1 MVKKYPICP
10 QRVRKVPSQ
19 FSWVDHRLV
28 RERYLEKC
36 SHQAAALYLFLITVS
51 DAQGLSYYSDPAIS
65 KRLSMGPNEL
75 EKAREELIHL
85 ALIAYKKPLYQVL
98 ALDQQVPSLSVS
110 RVSEPQALRQIF
122 KQIMEG
128 AS

>member
-1 MVKKYPICP
+1 
-10 QRVRKVPSQ
+10 
-19 FSWVDHRLV
+19 VDHRLV
-28 RERYLEKC
+28 REHYIEKC
-36 SHQAAALYLFLITVS
+36 SHQAAALYLFLVTVS
-51 DAQGLSYYSDPAIS
+51 DAQGISYYSDPAIA
-65 KRLSMGPNEL
+65 KRLSMDTNHL

-98 ALDQQVPSLSVS
+98 ALEQQMPSPSEN
-110 RVSEPQALRQIF
+110 RVSEPQALGQIF